1 MMVLL
6 SDRNGLK
13 SPLDYFLD
21 TVKECS
27 FAYYGNM
34 VDFGVCQFSPDLHNS
49 QIKSMFT
56 IVNVL

>member
-6 SDRNGLK
+6 SDRNGIK
-13 SPLDYFLD
+13 SPLDYLLD
-21 TVKECS
+21 TVQECS

-34 VDFGVCQFSPDLHNS
+34 ADFGVCSFFSDLHNS

-56 IVNVL
+56 IVNGM